1 MFNTTKISFT
11 LGNTMVLYQKIR
23 NFNLLRKKK
32 LLYMYFTEIYGTLI
46 YNGKQSI
53 ILNWTLWNFDL
64 LKKTLENY
72 GTFLWNYFEKI
83 LNSMVLYQ
91 NYGTIPKS
99 MEILLWKR
107 YGTWNILK
115 L

>member
-1 MFNTTKISFT
+1 
-11 LGNTMVLYQKIR
+11 
-23 NFNLLRKKK
+23 
-32 LLYMYFTEIYGTLI
+32 MYFTENYGTLI

-72 GTFLWNYFEKI
+72 GTFLCIYFEKI

-99 MEILLWKR
+99 MKILLWKR